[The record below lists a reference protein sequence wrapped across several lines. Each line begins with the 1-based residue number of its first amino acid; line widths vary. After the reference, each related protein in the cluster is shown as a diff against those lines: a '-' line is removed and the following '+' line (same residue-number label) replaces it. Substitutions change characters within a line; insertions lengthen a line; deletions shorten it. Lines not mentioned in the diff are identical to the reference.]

1 MTPVIKQTQPK
12 VTDQHVTIGG
22 ASKYLGV
29 SIDTIRRWERAGKLQ
44 AHRLDG
50 KNRHFYINDLETFLQ
65 IKPLSTADVATQ
77 LNVSQSTVRRLEDQ
91 GLLTPH
97 RSEHGKRLYDPMS
110 VGEYLTR
117 KEQGSLIVQ
126 PTPIADLAL
135 ASVTTKAANTPV
147 ESHTEAHSIPVVAI
161 EEVKTQAVAD
171 GDDEDDADIY
181 EAAMA
186 IQAPQAVRPTRA
198 PKPPRQPRLQPALAA
213 AASRVS
219 AAVHTTQRRATVSD
233 IWSDFLAARNPEDK
247 RHLGL
252 AALGGMLVLIIIML
266 IVSPWHSSANQAL
279 AANES
284 AAASSLAPISLADKL
299 ENASLKTNK
308 EQGLSLSSTF
318 YVQLPGAGLTVSV
331 DNTQGLRGAAVAS
344 DNFATLPVGGKQ
356 LAQGGIS
363 FSNLSPELQARINS
377 GGTGNNTTSGGTTY
391 PTYTTVNQT
400 TVQAGLGLSG
410 STSNNVLTLGISS
423 SGCSAGQVLQYTG
436 SQWACATVSS
446 GGGNL
451 AIQ

>member
-186 IQAPQAVRPTRA
+186 
-198 PKPPRQPRLQPALAA
+198 PRQPRLQPALAA

-308 EQGLSLSSTF
+308 EQGLSL
-318 YVQLPGAGLTVSV
+318 VSI
-331 DNTQGLRGAAVAS
+331 TPRAS
-344 DNFATLPVGGKQ
+344 E
-356 LAQGGIS
+356 AQ
-363 FSNLSPELQARINS
+363 P
-377 GGTGNNTTSGGTTY
+377 
-391 PTYTTVNQT
+391 
-400 TVQAGLGLSG
+400 
-410 STSNNVLTLGISS
+410 
-423 SGCSAGQVLQYTG
+423 
-436 SQWACATVSS
+436 
-446 GGGNL
+446 
-451 AIQ
+451 